1 MFPWFWTLPSW
12 KQEGDEKAEEV
23 AIREVKEEV
32 GLDFVPTEL
41 FHSSVLSYNDTYIKT
56 FRYIWTYSWVIRL
69 QEEEAQWYGWY
80 TFEDALKLELAFDYK
95 DLINK
100 LHIQH
105 YL

>member
-95 DLINK
+95 DLIKK